1 VAGVDVRGGG
11 PGTRE
16 TDLLDPRNSA
26 VPVHAI
32 VLGGGSAYGLAAADG
47 HLVTELRERPSCA
60 GWNGSRP
67 DYPSSIPSAPELR
80 EVWYQVKAAARL
92 PEMTSELHAS
102 A

>member
-1 VAGVDVRGGG
+1 
-11 PGTRE
+11 
-16 TDLLDPRNSA
+16 
-26 VPVHAI
+26 VPA
-32 VLGGGSAYGLAAADG
+32 
-47 HLVTELRERPSCA
+47 HLVTELRERPVLRGLEWQSA
-60 GWNGSRP
+60 